1 MPIHPTALIDAS
13 ANIDSTVEIGAYT
26 VVGPGVTIASGCWI
40 GPHVVIE
47 GPTSIGCDNKIFQFA
62 SIGAAPQDLKYK
74 NEPTRLEI
82 GERNTFRE
90 NCTVNR
96 GTTKDQ
102 LVTKIANDNLFMAG
116 SHVGHDCVIG
126 SHCVFANYATLGGHV
141 VMADWVHMGGFSG
154 VHQFCKVGAHAFIA
168 NNTAVTRDVPPFV
181 MAVGRPAEPHSVNAE
196 GLKRRG
202 YSPEQIRN
210 IRDAYKVLY
219 RSGLKLSEAMQEL
232 QQLAQS
238 QSEIVPFVDFLNDT
252 TPRRERVGIV
262 R

>member
-1 MPIHPTALIDAS
+1 MSIHPTALIDPS
-13 ANIDSTVEIGAYT
+13 ANIDSTVEIGAYS
-26 VVGPGVTIASGCWI
+26 VIGPNVTIASGCWV
-40 GPHVVIE
+40 GPHVVID
-47 GPTSIGCDNKIFQFA
+47 GPTTIGRDNKIFQFA
-62 SIGAAPQDLKYK
+62 SIGAAPQDLKYN

-82 GERNTFRE
+82 GERNIFRE
-90 NCTVNR
+90 NCTINR

-141 VMADWVHMGGFSG
+141 WMGDWVHMGGFSG

-202 YSPEQIRN
+202 YSTEQIRN

-232 QQLAQS
+232 QQLAQA
-238 QSEIVPFVDFLNDT
+238 QPEIVPFVDFLNDT